1 MPDELIQRRQLLRGA
16 GIAAGGAAVAGL
28 GAVAAPAAADDDHD
42 RGRARLTGS
51 WLVDVANDDGSSTV
65 SVGSFA
71 EGGVCVIH
79 DIQPAGPPFTG
90 SWKMRDKRRWR
101 ATVLGGFAGED
112 GPGSAGPTIELRLRG
127 EVGRREISGSFT
139 FTVTA
144 PDGTDVAAGSGTFSG
159 RRIEA

>member
-28 GAVAAPAAADDDHD
+28 GAVAAPAAADDDDH
-42 RGRARLTGS
+42 RHGHARLAGS
-51 WLVDVANDDGSSTV
+51 WLVDVANDDGSMTV

-101 ATVLGGFAGED
+101 ATVLSGFAGE
-112 GPGSAGPTIELRLRG
+112 GPGSPGPTIELRLRG
-127 EVGRREISGSFT
+127 ELGRREISGSFT

-144 PDGTDVAAGSGTFSG
+144 PDGTDIATGSGTFSG